1 MVDPPDTYQQA
12 RLSALGLRLRQIREQ
27 AGVSAR
33 SIAARADINQSTL
46 SRIETGK
53 IRPSVDVLDR
63 IIAVMGIETAAE
75 ELHDLLGVLHTEA
88 EHLRRYAR
96 KGFGALQNQIGALER
111 RTRLVR
117 AFQPSLVPGLLQTA
131 EYAAQALSHVY
142 YVTSTDLAQ
151 AAHGRIERQS
161 ILHEPGREFR
171 YVITES
177 ALLYWVCPARV
188 MLAQVD
194 RLREL
199 ATLPTVRL
207 GILPQ
212 DRPMPNFPQHGF
224 TLYDDERVQIELHTS
239 HVKLTAPADV
249 SVYAATY
256 AEYERAAVH
265 GEEAETVLRR
275 VMQEYR
281 RRADMRDA

>member
-1 MVDPPDTYQQA
+1 MSDPPDPYQQA
-12 RLSALGLRLRQIREQ
+12 RLSALGLRLRQLREQ

-33 SIAARADINQSTL
+33 AVAARADINQSTM
-46 SRIETGK
+46 SRIENGK

-63 IIAVMGIETAAE
+63 IIAAMAVPAPAAE

-96 KGFGALQNQIGALER
+96 KGFGALQQQIGSLER
-111 RTRLVR
+111 RTRRVR

-131 EYAAQALSHVY
+131 EYAAQALSQVY
-142 YVTSTDLAQ
+142 YASSADLARAAQ
-151 AAHGRIERQS
+151 ARMERQAV
-161 ILHEPGREFR
+161 LHEPGREFR
-171 YVITES
+171 YVLTES
-177 ALLYWVCPARV
+177 ALLHWVCPAPV

-212 DRPMPNFPQHGF
+212 DRPMPGFPAHAF
-224 TLYDDERVQIELHTS
+224 TLYDDERVHVELHTT
-239 HVKLTAPADV
+239 HMKFTAPADV
-249 SVYAATY
+249 AVYSATY
-256 AEYERAAVH
+256 REYERAAVF
-265 GEEAETVLRR
+265 GGQAEQVLRR
-275 VMQEYR
+275 VMDEYR
-281 RRADMRDA
+281 RRAALA